1 MRPAQN
7 TTRAVLSS
15 AVRPSM
21 NVGMGGEAHLLLRRP
36 APRLD
41 RGGCGSHD
49 YDYRPSLS
57 PVTLTVCL
65 LDLDVVFPR
74 QADSDS
80 GLFLAV
86 KGERRMV
93 AQARETE

>member
-1 MRPAQN
+1 MFKKR
-7 TTRAVLSS
+7 S
-15 AVRPSM
+15 APL
-21 NVGMGGEAHLLLRRP
+21 NDCGQGEEAHLLLRRP

-57 PVTLTVCL
+57 PVSLTVYL

-86 KGERRMV
+86 KGKRRIV